1 MSVRSCLLCRA
12 APSHTIPTR
21 VQKICPHCR
30 TEYGPDTLICP
41 NDGARLD
48 APVEQADSLIGSLLA
63 DRYRVLRMLGEGGMG
78 RVYLAEHVR
87 MGRMSAVK
95 VMSPALAPT
104 ADAISRFNREAA
116 NASRINHPNVAAI
129 YDFGE
134 TADGTLYLAMEY
146 VDGETLASLV
156 RRTGSLPLPL
166 VGELTRQIADALNAA
181 HQFGIV
187 HRDLKP
193 DNILVT
199 RDADDHYL
207 IKVVDFGIA
216 KTTQAAGQTV
226 TTVGMSI
233 GTPEYMSPEQLAGEP
248 LDARTDIYS
257 LGLVAFSMLTGETPF
272 PDISSKK
279 SLVQRLTTRPRTL
292 REVRPSVT
300 WPDRL
305 QAALDRALSPEP
317 DDRYRKVGDFA
328 IDIVAA
334 TGTSAAFAEARTR
347 AMTPLGIAAI
357 TTPAPPS
364 PASPNKSKR
373 APVVVALVAAAAAVI
388 AAVLVTSTRQS
399 SVTPPAAI
407 RQLPVTADTT
417 RLVVSPAASVPTS
430 LPAVKYTGVASPRIR
445 QQPAS
450 QPRSADS
457 SRALSKA
464 RDSVAA
470 ARSVVIAPVT
480 PAPGQRLETE
490 VSAPPPLPSTDAT
503 RRVRRAG
510 SHAWLNAKGDSSGT
524 LDAATPLIVEAREI
538 MGHVNRARHFFAV
551 TQPAKAM
558 PELRTA
564 YEEYL
569 AFVAEHPGAFQAQ
582 VLRKQL
588 IAVTD
593 TALAGCPAR
602 SDSIA
607 PKDRHGAMC
616 AGLAKAAALAAQGGR
631 MGGNPFQPNRRVP
644 RSRVVPE
651 R

>member
-1 MSVRSCLLCRA
+1 M
-12 APSHTIPTR
+12 
-21 VQKICPHCR
+21 QKICPHCR
-30 TEYGPDTLICP
+30 TEYGPDTMICP

-48 APVEQADSLIGSLLA
+48 APADQTDTLIGTLFA
-63 DRYRVLRMLGEGGMG
+63 DRYRILRTLGEGGMG

-95 VMSPALAPT
+95 VMSLALAPT

-156 RRTGSLPLPL
+156 RRTGSLPLAL

-199 RDADDHYL
+199 RDADDRYQ

-233 GTPEYMSPEQLAGEP
+233 GTPEYMSPEQIAGES

-257 LGLVAFSMLTGETPF
+257 LGLVAFTMLTGETPF
-272 PDISSKK
+272 PDLTSKK

-292 REVRPSVT
+292 REVRPSIT

-328 IDIVAA
+328 IDILAA
-334 TGTSAAFAEARTR
+334 TGASAASAEARTR
-347 AMTPLGIAAI
+347 AMTPLVVGAIAA
-357 TTPAPPS
+357 PPV
-364 PASPNKSKR
+364 PASARKSNR
-373 APVVVALVAAAAAVI
+373 GPVAAVVAAVAAAVAVAATVVI
-388 AAVLVTSTRQS
+388 TSSGRTPATHPDAPRQ
-399 SVTPPAAI
+399 
-407 RQLPVTADTT
+407 QLVTADTD
-417 RLVVSPAASVPTS
+417 RL
-430 LPAVKYTGVASPRIR
+430 VASPPANAPTSVPAPKNTGASKVHV
-445 QQPAS
+445 QPLTVAA
-450 QPRSADS
+450 PRSADS
-457 SRALSKA
+457 SRLVSKVK
-464 RDSVAA
+464 DSVSAA
-470 ARSVVIAPVT
+470 AATVASPAMATSAQQLATGSPASVPSSLID
-480 PAPGQRLETE
+480 
-490 VSAPPPLPSTDAT
+490 SAPRP
-503 RRVRRAG
+503 RRAG
-510 SHAWLNAKGDSSGT
+510 GHKWLAANGDSASQT
-524 LDAATPLIVEAREI
+524 AAAPIIAEAREV
-538 MGHVNRARHFFAV
+538 MGHVNRTRRLFAV
-551 TQPAKAM
+551 NQPGKAL

-569 AFVAEHPGAFQAQ
+569 VFVAEHPGTFEAQ

-588 IAVTD
+588 MSVTD

-607 PKDRHGAMC
+607 PKDRHEAMC
-616 AGLAKAAALAAQGGR
+616 SGLAKAVALAAQGGR
-631 MGGNPFQPNRRVP
+631 VGGNPFQPNRRQP